1 MRIRMLI
8 WMLVCLFPYTAYAS
22 GGQEWDKLD
31 RISDEALQMT
41 KNQRFE
47 EAKQLLE
54 YFEQQ
59 FLQFNAREGIQSM
72 DALHALTVTH
82 EGAVKT
88 VTASTLPIEER
99 VNQVAQFRLV
109 VDAVQAK
116 HQPLWKEMKE
126 TIMSAFAGMKEA
138 MEHEDEGAFQQ
149 AFQQFLQRYKL
160 IEPSAKINVEPERFQ
175 RVAAHIS
182 LLEAPAFY
190 QLDANQQAKEL
201 QQMEEDLEALFADG
215 KKEAAVPSLWWVMT
229 SIGGMIVLTLTYV
242 GWRKYRGEKEK
253 RIVQGED

>member
-1 MRIRMLI
+1 MRIRMII
-8 WMLVCLFPYTAYAS
+8 WMLVCLFPYTVHAN

-59 FLQFNAREGIQSM
+59 FLQLNAREQVASM

-88 VTASTLPIEER
+88 VTASTLPAEER

-116 HQPLWKEMKE
+116 HQPLWKEMKGAV
-126 TIMSAFAGMKEA
+126 MSAFGEMKEA
-138 MEHEDEGAFQQ
+138 MENENEGAFQQ

-160 IEPSAKINVEPERFQ
+160 IEPSVKINVEPERFQ

-182 LLEAPAFY
+182 LLETPAFR
-190 QLDANQQAKEL
+190 QLDANQQVKEF

-215 KKEAAVPSLWWVMT
+215 KKEFAVPSLWWVMT
-229 SIGGMIVLTLTYV
+229 SIGGVIVLTLTYV

-253 RIVQGED
+253 RIVRGEE